1 MFNMHFFRR
10 MDYKR
15 FSLVIVCFIER
26 CFMISKKQEVT
37 KETFLL
43 ITSMQNYLVN
53 VFFELE
59 MKSMWIYIIFWC
71 INFNFCQSVKGSLKL
86 IDC

>member
-1 MFNMHFFRR
+1 MEIKDIYLTG

-15 FSLVIVCFIER
+15 FSLVIVCFMER

-43 ITSMQNYLVN
+43 ITSLQNYLVN
-53 VFFELE
+53 VFLCTKNE
-59 MKSMWIYIIFWC
+59 IYVDIFWC
-71 INFNFCQSVKGSLKL
+71 INFNFCQSVKGSLML